1 MNKEG
6 QEKGTAPLFL
16 TRPMV
21 GIIMRPG
28 RDMKYEII
36 VVGALETNCYL
47 YYCAETRACAII
59 DPGAEPKRI
68 FAAVAALELKPA
80 LILNTH
86 GHVDHVG
93 ANRDMKD
100 EYAVPL
106 YLHPADAPLLAG
118 GEISELSLLLGARE
132 SPPTDSLLVDGD
144 EIAVGRGSVRVMH
157 TPGHTPGSVGFLGD
171 GVLFSGDTLFCG
183 GVGRTD
189 LAGGS
194 WNDLEKSI
202 REKILVLP
210 GDTVVLPGHGPWT
223 TVEREHLSN
232 PFFS

>member
-1 MNKEG
+1 
-6 QEKGTAPLFL
+6 
-16 TRPMV
+16 
-21 GIIMRPG
+21 MRPV
-28 RDMKYEII
+28 RDMKQEII

-47 YYCAETRACAII
+47 LYCEETRACAII
-59 DPGAEPKRI
+59 DPGAEPEKI
-68 FAAVAALELKPA
+68 FAAVASLELKPV
-80 LILNTH
+80 LILDTH

-100 EYAVPL
+100 KYAVPL
-106 YLHPADAPLLAG
+106 YLHAADVPLLAG
-118 GEISELSLLLGARE
+118 GGHIELSLLLGAKE
-132 SPPTDSLLVDGD
+132 SPRPDRLLADGD
-144 EIAVGRGSVRVMH
+144 EIPIGRGSVKVLH

-210 GDTVVLPGHGPWT
+210 GEIIVLPGHGPRT
-223 TVEREHLSN
+223 TVEREKTSN
-232 PFFS
+232 PFFT

>member
-1 MNKEG
+1 
-6 QEKGTAPLFL
+6 
-16 TRPMV
+16 
-21 GIIMRPG
+21 
-28 RDMKYEII
+28 MKQEII

-47 YYCAETRACAII
+47 LYCEETRACAII
-59 DPGAEPKRI
+59 DPGAEPEKI
-68 FAAVAALELKPA
+68 FAAVASLELKPV
-80 LILNTH
+80 LILDTH

-100 EYAVPL
+100 KYAVPL
-106 YLHPADAPLLAG
+106 YLHAADVPLLAG
-118 GEISELSLLLGARE
+118 GGHIELSLLLGAKE
-132 SPPTDSLLVDGD
+132 SPRPDRLLADGD
-144 EIAVGRGSVRVMH
+144 EIPIGRGSVKVLH

-210 GDTVVLPGHGPWT
+210 GEIIVLPGHGPRT
-223 TVEREHLSN
+223 TVEREKTSN
-232 PFFS
+232 PFFT